1 MKNYNSIQWEHSH
14 DFGIDNKRHEN
25 KVKTVFQLTTVIMVL
40 EITAG
45 TWSGSMDLLANGW
58 HMGTHSAAFLI
69 AIFSYYYAKK
79 M

>member
-1 MKNYNSIQWEHSH
+1 
-14 DFGIDNKRHEN
+14 
-25 KVKTVFQLTTVIMVL
+25 MVL